1 MTAIDTISLDLFETL
16 VHFSA
21 QKFDSRLTLKKAL
34 QMHPESPEIPYNLVY
49 SQYYEIVRKKMRDY
63 SSEKEFRNDEI
74 LLQIWEQSNVP
85 ITAELEKIAFNV
97 MSSYF
102 TDVKHLVSPFSGVY
116 ETLDYLVEKGIQ
128 LILLSNHSWA
138 PNGWELV
145 DHYNFTEY
153 FSKIIF
159 SADIGYKK
167 PSPKMFHH
175 INDTFPESKQSDI
188 LHIGDDLLA
197 DIEGALEY
205 GIKTLWI
212 ENSRSKGEENDYL
225 DHPNYLGKIL
235 NIRDLPK
242 FLDKYL

>member
-1 MTAIDTISLDLFETL
+1 
-16 VHFSA
+16 
-21 QKFDSRLTLKKAL
+21 
-34 QMHPESPEIPYNLVY
+34 MHPESPEIPYELIY
-49 SQYYEIVRKKMRDY
+49 SKYYKIIRKKMRDY
-63 SSEKEFRNDEI
+63 DNEREFRNDEV

-85 ITAELEKIAFNV
+85 ITEELEKIAFKV

-102 TDVKHLVSPFSGVY
+102 ANVIHLVTPFSGVY
-116 ETLDYLVEKGIQ
+116 TTLDFLIEKGIQ

-145 DHYNFTEY
+145 DHYKFTKY

-167 PSPKMFHH
+167 PSPKIFHQ
-175 INDTFPESKQSDI
+175 IIDTFPDSKQSDI

-197 DIEGALEY
+197 DIAGALEY

-212 ENSRSKGEENDYL
+212 ENSRSRGKESDYL
-225 DHPNYLGKIL
+225 DHPNYLGKIP
-235 NIRDLPK
+235 NIRDLPE
-242 FLDKYL
+242 FLEGYL